1 MRCCMERRQFIDEVI
16 AEPTSTFE
24 KATKLRKVGV
34 CFDTALR
41 ILCKRRKPNDETS
54 TAKTNVL
61 EGLCDR
67 NADNR
72 RRHPTS
78 NMGDSR
84 RRSD

>member
-1 MRCCMERRQFIDEVI
+1 MEHHQFIDEVL

-34 CFDTALR
+34 SLNTALHA
-41 ILCKRRKPNDETS
+41 LCKRRKPNDETS

-61 EGLCDR
+61 ERVCDR

-72 RRHPTS
+72 RRHPIS
-78 NMGDSR
+78 NLGDSSH
-84 RRSD
+84 RSD

>member
-1 MRCCMERRQFIDEVI
+1 MEHHRFIDEVL

-34 CFDTALR
+34 SLNTALHA
-41 ILCKRRKPNDETS
+41 LCKRRKPNDETF

-67 NADNR
+67 NADDR
-72 RRHPTS
+72 RKHPTS
-78 NMGDSR
+78 NLGDSS

>member
-1 MRCCMERRQFIDEVI
+1 MERRQFIDEVI

-41 ILCKRRKPNDETS
+41 TLCKRRKPNDETS

-61 EGLCDR
+61 ERVCDR
-67 NADNR
+67 NVDDH
-72 RRHPTS
+72 RRHLS
-78 NMGDSR
+78 SDLGDSR
-84 RRSD
+84 NRSD

>member
-1 MRCCMERRQFIDEVI
+1 MEHHRFIDEVF

-34 CFDTALR
+34 NLNTALHA
-41 ILCKRRKPNDETS
+41 LCKRRKPNDETF

-67 NADNR
+67 NADDR

-78 NMGDSR
+78 NLGDSS

>member
-1 MRCCMERRQFIDEVI
+1 MEHHRFIDEVF

-24 KATKLRKVGV
+24 KAIKLRKVGV
-34 CFDTALR
+34 SLNTALHV
-41 ILCKRRKPNDETS
+41 LCKRRKPNDETS

-61 EGLCDR
+61 GGFCDR

-78 NMGDSR
+78 VLGDSS

>member
-1 MRCCMERRQFIDEVI
+1 MEHRQFIDEVI

-24 KATKLRKVGV
+24 KATKLRKVSV

-54 TAKTNVL
+54 TAKTDVL

-67 NADNR
+67 NTDDR
-72 RRHPTS
+72 RKHPTS
-78 NMGDSR
+78 NLGDSGN
-84 RRSD
+84 RSD

>member
-1 MRCCMERRQFIDEVI
+1 MERRQFIDEVI

-41 ILCKRRKPNDETS
+41 TLCKRRKPNDETS

-61 EGLCDR
+61 ERVCDR
-67 NADNR
+67 NVNDR
-72 RRHPTS
+72 RRHLS
-78 NMGDSR
+78 SDLDDSGDH
-84 RRSD
+84 SD

>member
-1 MRCCMERRQFIDEVI
+1 MERRQFIDEVI

-54 TAKTNVL
+54 TAKTDVL
-61 EGLCDR
+61 ERVCDR
-67 NADNR
+67 NVDDR
-72 RRHPTS
+72 CRYLS
-78 NMGDSR
+78 SDLGDSGN
-84 RRSD
+84 RSD

>member
-1 MRCCMERRQFIDEVI
+1 MEHRRFIDEVL

-34 CFDTALR
+34 SLNTALHA
-41 ILCKRRKPNDETS
+41 LCKRRKPNDETS

-61 EGLCDR
+61 EGICDR

-78 NMGDSR
+78 DLGDSGN
-84 RRSD
+84 RSD

>member
-1 MRCCMERRQFIDEVI
+1 MEHHRFIDEVL

-34 CFDTALR
+34 SLDTALL
-41 ILCKRRKPNDETS
+41 ILCKRRKLNNETS

-72 RRHPTS
+72 RRHLTS
-78 NMGDSR
+78 DLGDSS

>member
-1 MRCCMERRQFIDEVI
+1 MEHHRFIDEVL

-34 CFDTALR
+34 NLNTALHA
-41 ILCKRRKPNDETS
+41 LCKRRKPNNETS
-54 TAKTNVL
+54 TAKTDVL

-67 NADNR
+67 DADDR
-72 RRHPTS
+72 RKHPSS
-78 NMGDSR
+78 NLGDSS